1 MSSETPRQPRQPH
14 PDPGAQPAGGWQPT
28 AQGGEYDS
36 DATAFVQLPE
46 GFLDSSDA
54 QSGRDPLAAPG
65 HGYAPPPIA
74 PASADPSA
82 TGPWTMPYSGGQEQ
96 QGQYGQQ
103 PYSGYGYQ
111 QQPGYGMAQ
120 PYGYGS
126 QPQGEHPQATSV
138 LVLGILG
145 FFLPIVSFIA
155 WYLGGKAKKEVE
167 AGAPYRFEG
176 GIKIG
181 YLLGKILSIVA
192 IVGTVLF
199 ILLMMLG
206 MGAMMT
212 DM

>member
-1 MSSETPRQPRQPH
+1 MSQYGQSS
-14 PDPGAQPAGGWQPT
+14 
-28 AQGGEYDS
+28 QGGPGEQPNYGGD
-36 DATAFVQLPE
+36 
-46 GFLDSSDA
+46 
-54 QSGRDPLAAPG
+54 DP
-65 HGYAPPPIA
+65 YAPPQSQPS
-74 PASADPSA
+74 PYGTDPQSQPSPYADPA
-82 TGPWTMPYSGGQEQ
+82 GYGQESGYGQGQYGQDAYGQ